1 MKTFKIF
8 DVIVVGMFI
17 FGLAFALSHLISNQ
31 NAPLANNIIE
41 VSPDN
46 NHSLSP
52 VS

>member
-1 MKTFKIF
+1 MKTYTIF
-8 DVIVVGMFI
+8 DVFVVGMFI
-17 FGLAFALSHLISNQ
+17 FGLAFACSYLISNQ
-31 NAPLANNIIE
+31 GAPLANNIIE